1 LTPAGEP
8 EQPSGRSS
16 TYAAQVELRLLR
28 YYVTLAEELNYRRAA
43 ERLFIAQPSLS
54 VQIRVL
60 EKELGVRL
68 FERSRRGVALSPA
81 GAALLEGARDL
92 LARSE
97 ELSAAARRLA
107 ADDTGR
113 LSLGYVDYAR
123 MRILPTLLEEVNRR
137 WPGAEVTVRAA
148 GDSMEAL
155 GDLRE
160 GRVDAAV
167 MRGPVEVPW
176 AQWATLT
183 REEFRVA
190 LPRGHALADDDGPL
204 PLGALA
210 DETLALFARAAN
222 PVAHDDLM
230 RSFAVAGATPQIG
243 QESRRMDDSLMFV
256 AAGRGV
262 AIFPES
268 VAEGLDEPRI
278 VWRSLVDPTPTVD
291 VLLVWDRHSTNPL
304 VDALGDVAVLT
315 SPKLRRP
322 D

>member
-1 LTPAGEP
+1 
-8 EQPSGRSS
+8 
-16 TYAAQVELRLLR
+16 VELRLLR

-60 EKELGVRL
+60 EQQLGVRL

-81 GAALLEGARDL
+81 GAALLDAARDL

-97 ELSAAARRLA
+97 DLVAAARRIA
-107 ADDTGR
+107 AADTGR

-123 MRILPTLLEEVNRR
+123 MRILPMLLEEVNRR

-148 GDSMEAL
+148 RDSLEAL

-167 MRGPVEVPW
+167 MRGPVDVPW
-176 AQWATLT
+176 AQSAVLI
-183 REEFRVA
+183 REEFKAAV
-190 LPRGHALADDDGPL
+190 PRGHHLAGSDGAL
-204 PLGALA
+204 PLAALA
-210 DETLALFARAAN
+210 DESFALFERSVN
-222 PVAHDDLM
+222 PAAHDELM
-230 RSFAVAGATPQIG
+230 AFFASAGVTPRLAH
-243 QESRRMDDSLMFV
+243 ESRRMDDSLMYV

-262 AIFPES
+262 GIFPES

-278 VWRSLVDPTPTVD
+278 AWRALTDPTPTVD

-304 VDALGDVAVLT
+304 VPALAGAAAVT
-315 SPKLRRP
+315 TRKLRRRR
-322 D
+322 

>member
-107 ADDTGR
+107 ADDTGPALAGLR
-113 LSLGYVDYAR
+113 GLRADAH
-123 MRILPTLLEEVNRR
+123 P
-137 WPGAEVTVRAA
+137 AHAA
-148 GDSMEAL
+148 GGGE
-155 GDLRE
+155 
-160 GRVDAAV
+160 
-167 MRGPVEVPW
+167 P
-176 AQWATLT
+176 
-183 REEFRVA
+183 
-190 LPRGHALADDDGPL
+190 ALARCGGDRTGRTRQHG
-204 PLGALA
+204 GA
-210 DETLALFARAAN
+210 R
-222 PVAHDDLM
+222 
-230 RSFAVAGATPQIG
+230 
-243 QESRRMDDSLMFV
+243 
-256 AAGRGV
+256 
-262 AIFPES
+262 
-268 VAEGLDEPRI
+268 
-278 VWRSLVDPTPTVD
+278 
-291 VLLVWDRHSTNPL
+291 
-304 VDALGDVAVLT
+304 
-315 SPKLRRP
+315 
-322 D
+322 